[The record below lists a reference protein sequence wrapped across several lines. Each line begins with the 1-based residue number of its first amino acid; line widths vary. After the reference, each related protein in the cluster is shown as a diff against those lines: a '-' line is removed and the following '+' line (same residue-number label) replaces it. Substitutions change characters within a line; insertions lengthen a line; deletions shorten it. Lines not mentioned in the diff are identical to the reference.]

1 MYLIVGLG
9 NPEPE
14 YSKTRH
20 NMGFD
25 VINKL
30 SAKYEIEVKK
40 EKFNGLFGTGVIE
53 GEKVILLKPQTFM
66 NASGECV
73 EKFAKFYKIEAK
85 DIITIFD
92 DIDIETG
99 TMKIRK
105 KGGAGTHNGMKSMV
119 RELNT
124 TDFPRVRVG
133 TGKQE
138 KIADL
143 VDYVIGRVND
153 EEYKK
158 LEIGVEKAEVAV
170 EEILKIGIDN
180 AINKN
185 EDGSNLIALVE
196 NGKLIE
202 KYDDDESIKANEG
215 NIYCGIVRDLLPG
228 MQSAF
233 IDIGEDKNAFIHIK
247 DVIPKVSNVTGN
259 KDENLEK
266 YKIKDYLKVNMPV
279 LVQVK
284 KSEENLKGARVSTHI
299 SITGR
304 LSVLMINVDFITI
317 SQKIENKEE
326 RARLK
331 KLASEIL
338 SELNENSKYGLILRT
353 SAEGKEKAEIEK
365 DVADLIEIWKKIK
378 ASYNENLKDKR
389 PQLIFQN
396 YDVISKFLVSVL
408 ETDVD
413 RVIVNSKNTCETILE
428 YLKKIGKENVEVVLN
443 KNEDLT
449 QMHDIAG
456 QIEEMKERKIWLK
469 CGGFI
474 TIDKTEAL
482 TAIDINSGKFTGK
495 KNSSKENT
503 IYKVNQEATVE
514 IAKQLRLR
522 NISGI
527 IVIDYI
533 DMEEEQDRKNIMNL
547 LDKEL
552 KKDRSKTQIMGFTKL
567 DLLEMTR
574 KKL

>member
-1 MYLIVGLG
+1 M
-9 NPEPE
+9 
-14 YSKTRH
+14 
-20 NMGFD
+20 
-25 VINKL
+25 
-30 SAKYEIEVKK
+30 
-40 EKFNGLFGTGVIE
+40 
-53 GEKVILLKPQTFM
+53 
-66 NASGECV
+66 
-73 EKFAKFYKIEAK
+73 K
-85 DIITIFD
+85 DII
-92 DIDIETG
+92 
-99 TMKIRK
+99 
-105 KGGAGTHNGMKSMV
+105 
-119 RELNT
+119 
-124 TDFPRVRVG
+124 
-133 TGKQE
+133 
-138 KIADL
+138 
-143 VDYVIGRVND
+143 
-153 EEYKK
+153 
-158 LEIGVEKAEVAV
+158 
-170 EEILKIGIDN
+170 
-180 AINKN
+180 INKN

-299 SITGR
+299 SIIGR
-304 LSVLMINVDFITI
+304 LSVLMINVDFITV

-353 SAEGKEKAEIEK
+353 SAGGKEKAEIEK
-365 DVADLIEIWKKIK
+365 DVANLIEIWKKIK
-378 ASYNENLKDKR
+378 ATYDENFKDKR

-413 RVIVNSKNTCETILE
+413 RVIVNSKNTYETVLE

-443 KNEDLT
+443 ENEDLT
-449 QMHDIAG
+449 KMHDIAG

-547 LDKEL
+547 LEKEL
-552 KKDRSKTQIMGFTKL
+552 KKDRSKTQVMGFTKL

>member
-1 MYLIVGLG
+1 M
-9 NPEPE
+9 
-14 YSKTRH
+14 
-20 NMGFD
+20 
-25 VINKL
+25 
-30 SAKYEIEVKK
+30 
-40 EKFNGLFGTGVIE
+40 
-53 GEKVILLKPQTFM
+53 
-66 NASGECV
+66 
-73 EKFAKFYKIEAK
+73 K
-85 DIITIFD
+85 DII
-92 DIDIETG
+92 
-99 TMKIRK
+99 
-105 KGGAGTHNGMKSMV
+105 
-119 RELNT
+119 
-124 TDFPRVRVG
+124 
-133 TGKQE
+133 
-138 KIADL
+138 
-143 VDYVIGRVND
+143 
-153 EEYKK
+153 
-158 LEIGVEKAEVAV
+158 
-170 EEILKIGIDN
+170 
-180 AINKN
+180 INKN

-378 ASYNENLKDKR
+378 AAYDENLQDKR

-413 RVIVNSKNTCETILE
+413 RVIVNSKNTYETVLE

>member
-1 MYLIVGLG
+1 M
-9 NPEPE
+9 
-14 YSKTRH
+14 
-20 NMGFD
+20 
-25 VINKL
+25 
-30 SAKYEIEVKK
+30 
-40 EKFNGLFGTGVIE
+40 
-53 GEKVILLKPQTFM
+53 
-66 NASGECV
+66 
-73 EKFAKFYKIEAK
+73 K
-85 DIITIFD
+85 DII
-92 DIDIETG
+92 
-99 TMKIRK
+99 
-105 KGGAGTHNGMKSMV
+105 
-119 RELNT
+119 
-124 TDFPRVRVG
+124 
-133 TGKQE
+133 
-138 KIADL
+138 
-143 VDYVIGRVND
+143 
-153 EEYKK
+153 
-158 LEIGVEKAEVAV
+158 
-170 EEILKIGIDN
+170 
-180 AINKN
+180 INKN

-233 IDIGEDKNAFIHIK
+233 VDIGEDKNAFIHIK

-304 LSVLMINVDFITI
+304 LSVLMINVDFIT
-317 SQKIENKEE
+317 
-326 RARLK
+326 
-331 KLASEIL
+331 ASEIL
-338 SELNENSKYGLILRT
+338 SELNEDSKYGLILRT
-353 SAEGKEKAEIEK
+353 SAEDKGKAEIEK

-378 ASYNENLKDKR
+378 ATYDENLKDKR

-413 RVIVNSKNTCETILE
+413 RVIVNSKNTYETVSE

-443 KNEDLT
+443 ENEDLT

-547 LDKEL
+547 LEKEL

>member
-1 MYLIVGLG
+1 M
-9 NPEPE
+9 
-14 YSKTRH
+14 
-20 NMGFD
+20 
-25 VINKL
+25 
-30 SAKYEIEVKK
+30 
-40 EKFNGLFGTGVIE
+40 
-53 GEKVILLKPQTFM
+53 
-66 NASGECV
+66 
-73 EKFAKFYKIEAK
+73 K
-85 DIITIFD
+85 DII
-92 DIDIETG
+92 
-99 TMKIRK
+99 
-105 KGGAGTHNGMKSMV
+105 
-119 RELNT
+119 
-124 TDFPRVRVG
+124 
-133 TGKQE
+133 
-138 KIADL
+138 
-143 VDYVIGRVND
+143 
-153 EEYKK
+153 
-158 LEIGVEKAEVAV
+158 
-170 EEILKIGIDN
+170 
-180 AINKN
+180 INKN

-233 IDIGEDKNAFIHIK
+233 VDIGEDKNAFIHIK

-304 LSVLMINVDFITI
+304 LSVLMINVDFITV

-353 SAEGKEKAEIEK
+353 SAEDKEKAEIEK

-378 ASYNENLKDKR
+378 ASYDENFKDKR

-413 RVIVNSKNTCETILE
+413 RVIVNSKNTYETILE
-428 YLKKIGKENVEVVLN
+428 YLKKIDKENVEVVLN
-443 KNEDLT
+443 ENEDLT
-449 QMHDIAG
+449 KMHDIAE
-456 QIEEMKERKIWLK
+456 QIEEMKDRKIWLK

-533 DMEEEQDRKNIMNL
+533 DMEESRTEKI
-547 LDKEL
+547 
-552 KKDRSKTQIMGFTKL
+552 
-567 DLLEMTR
+567 
-574 KKL
+574 

>member
-1 MYLIVGLG
+1 M
-9 NPEPE
+9 
-14 YSKTRH
+14 
-20 NMGFD
+20 
-25 VINKL
+25 
-30 SAKYEIEVKK
+30 
-40 EKFNGLFGTGVIE
+40 
-53 GEKVILLKPQTFM
+53 
-66 NASGECV
+66 
-73 EKFAKFYKIEAK
+73 K
-85 DIITIFD
+85 DII
-92 DIDIETG
+92 
-99 TMKIRK
+99 
-105 KGGAGTHNGMKSMV
+105 
-119 RELNT
+119 
-124 TDFPRVRVG
+124 
-133 TGKQE
+133 
-138 KIADL
+138 
-143 VDYVIGRVND
+143 
-153 EEYKK
+153 
-158 LEIGVEKAEVAV
+158 
-170 EEILKIGIDN
+170 
-180 AINKN
+180 INQN

-233 IDIGEDKNAFIHIK
+233 VDIGEDKNAFIHIK

-304 LSVLMINVDFITI
+304 LSVLMINVDFITV

-338 SELNENSKYGLILRT
+338 SELNEDSKYGLILRT

-378 ASYNENLKDKR
+378 AAYDENLQDKR

-413 RVIVNSKNTCETILE
+413 RVIVNSKNTYETVLE

-443 KNEDLT
+443 ENEDLT

-456 QIEEMKERKIWLK
+456 QIEELKERKIWLK

-547 LDKEL
+547 LEKEL
-552 KKDRSKTQIMGFTKL
+552 KKDRSKTQVMGFTKL

>member
-1 MYLIVGLG
+1 M
-9 NPEPE
+9 
-14 YSKTRH
+14 
-20 NMGFD
+20 
-25 VINKL
+25 
-30 SAKYEIEVKK
+30 
-40 EKFNGLFGTGVIE
+40 
-53 GEKVILLKPQTFM
+53 
-66 NASGECV
+66 
-73 EKFAKFYKIEAK
+73 K
-85 DIITIFD
+85 DII
-92 DIDIETG
+92 
-99 TMKIRK
+99 
-105 KGGAGTHNGMKSMV
+105 
-119 RELNT
+119 
-124 TDFPRVRVG
+124 
-133 TGKQE
+133 
-138 KIADL
+138 
-143 VDYVIGRVND
+143 
-153 EEYKK
+153 
-158 LEIGVEKAEVAV
+158 
-170 EEILKIGIDN
+170 
-180 AINKN
+180 INKN

-304 LSVLMINVDFITI
+304 LSVLMINVDFITV

-378 ASYNENLKDKR
+378 AAYDENLKDKR

-413 RVIVNSKNTCETILE
+413 RVIVNSKNTYETILE

-443 KNEDLT
+443 ENEDLT

-495 KNSSKENT
+495 KSSSKENT

-547 LDKEL
+547 LEKEL

>member
-1 MYLIVGLG
+1 M
-9 NPEPE
+9 
-14 YSKTRH
+14 
-20 NMGFD
+20 
-25 VINKL
+25 
-30 SAKYEIEVKK
+30 
-40 EKFNGLFGTGVIE
+40 
-53 GEKVILLKPQTFM
+53 
-66 NASGECV
+66 
-73 EKFAKFYKIEAK
+73 K
-85 DIITIFD
+85 DII
-92 DIDIETG
+92 
-99 TMKIRK
+99 
-105 KGGAGTHNGMKSMV
+105 
-119 RELNT
+119 
-124 TDFPRVRVG
+124 
-133 TGKQE
+133 
-138 KIADL
+138 
-143 VDYVIGRVND
+143 
-153 EEYKK
+153 
-158 LEIGVEKAEVAV
+158 
-170 EEILKIGIDN
+170 
-180 AINKN
+180 INKN

-304 LSVLMINVDFITI
+304 LSVLMINVDFITV

-338 SELNENSKYGLILRT
+338 SELNEDSKYGLILRT

-378 ASYNENLKDKR
+378 AAYDENLQDKR

-413 RVIVNSKNTCETILE
+413 RVIVNSKNTYETVLE

-443 KNEDLT
+443 ENEDLT

-456 QIEEMKERKIWLK
+456 QIEELKERKIWLK

-547 LDKEL
+547 LEKEL
-552 KKDRSKTQIMGFTKL
+552 KKDRSKTQVMGFTKL

>member
-1 MYLIVGLG
+1 M
-9 NPEPE
+9 
-14 YSKTRH
+14 
-20 NMGFD
+20 
-25 VINKL
+25 
-30 SAKYEIEVKK
+30 
-40 EKFNGLFGTGVIE
+40 
-53 GEKVILLKPQTFM
+53 
-66 NASGECV
+66 
-73 EKFAKFYKIEAK
+73 K
-85 DIITIFD
+85 DII
-92 DIDIETG
+92 
-99 TMKIRK
+99 
-105 KGGAGTHNGMKSMV
+105 
-119 RELNT
+119 
-124 TDFPRVRVG
+124 
-133 TGKQE
+133 
-138 KIADL
+138 
-143 VDYVIGRVND
+143 
-153 EEYKK
+153 
-158 LEIGVEKAEVAV
+158 
-170 EEILKIGIDN
+170 
-180 AINKN
+180 INKN

-233 IDIGEDKNAFIHIK
+233 VDIGEDKNAFIHIK

-304 LSVLMINVDFITI
+304 LSVLMINVDFITV

-338 SELNENSKYGLILRT
+338 SELNEDSKYGLILRI
-353 SAEGKEKAEIEK
+353 SAEDKGKAEIEK

-378 ASYNENLKDKR
+378 AAYDENLKDKR

-413 RVIVNSKNTCETILE
+413 RVIVNSKNTYETVLE

-443 KNEDLT
+443 ENEDLT

-533 DMEEEQDRKNIMNL
+533 DMEEEKDRKNIMNL
-547 LDKEL
+547 LEKEL

>member
-1 MYLIVGLG
+1 M
-9 NPEPE
+9 
-14 YSKTRH
+14 
-20 NMGFD
+20 
-25 VINKL
+25 
-30 SAKYEIEVKK
+30 
-40 EKFNGLFGTGVIE
+40 
-53 GEKVILLKPQTFM
+53 
-66 NASGECV
+66 
-73 EKFAKFYKIEAK
+73 K
-85 DIITIFD
+85 DII
-92 DIDIETG
+92 
-99 TMKIRK
+99 
-105 KGGAGTHNGMKSMV
+105 
-119 RELNT
+119 
-124 TDFPRVRVG
+124 
-133 TGKQE
+133 
-138 KIADL
+138 
-143 VDYVIGRVND
+143 
-153 EEYKK
+153 
-158 LEIGVEKAEVAV
+158 
-170 EEILKIGIDN
+170 
-180 AINKN
+180 INKN

-233 IDIGEDKNAFIHIK
+233 VDIGEDKNAFTHIK

-304 LSVLMINVDFITI
+304 LSVLMINVDFITV

-338 SELNENSKYGLILRT
+338 SELNEDSKYGLILRT
-353 SAEGKEKAEIEK
+353 SAEDKGKAEIEK

-378 ASYNENLKDKR
+378 AAYDENLKDKR

-413 RVIVNSKNTCETILE
+413 RVIVNSKNTYETVLE

-443 KNEDLT
+443 ENEDLT

-482 TAIDINSGKFTGK
+482 TAVDVNTGK
-495 KNSSKENT
+495 YTGTKNLEQT
-503 IYKVNQEATVE
+503 IYKVNEEATIE

-522 NISGI
+522 DIGGI
-527 IVIDYI
+527 VIIDYI
-533 DMEEEQDRKNIMNL
+533 DMKDQKNREKIENL
-547 LDKEL
+547 LKEEV
-552 KKDRSKTQIMGFTKL
+552 KKDRSKVQIEGFTKL
-567 DLLEMTR
+567 DLMELTR
-574 KKL
+574 KHIISH

>member
-1 MYLIVGLG
+1 M
-9 NPEPE
+9 
-14 YSKTRH
+14 
-20 NMGFD
+20 
-25 VINKL
+25 
-30 SAKYEIEVKK
+30 
-40 EKFNGLFGTGVIE
+40 
-53 GEKVILLKPQTFM
+53 
-66 NASGECV
+66 
-73 EKFAKFYKIEAK
+73 K
-85 DIITIFD
+85 DII
-92 DIDIETG
+92 
-99 TMKIRK
+99 
-105 KGGAGTHNGMKSMV
+105 
-119 RELNT
+119 
-124 TDFPRVRVG
+124 
-133 TGKQE
+133 
-138 KIADL
+138 
-143 VDYVIGRVND
+143 
-153 EEYKK
+153 
-158 LEIGVEKAEVAV
+158 
-170 EEILKIGIDN
+170 
-180 AINKN
+180 INQN

-304 LSVLMINVDFITI
+304 LSVLMINVDFITV

-378 ASYNENLKDKR
+378 AAYDENLQDKR

-413 RVIVNSKNTCETILE
+413 RVIVNSKNTYETVLE

-443 KNEDLT
+443 DNEDLT

-456 QIEEMKERKIWLK
+456 QIEELKERKIWLK

-547 LDKEL
+547 LEKEL
-552 KKDRSKTQIMGFTKL
+552 KKDRSKTQVMGFTKL

>member
-1 MYLIVGLG
+1 M
-9 NPEPE
+9 
-14 YSKTRH
+14 
-20 NMGFD
+20 
-25 VINKL
+25 
-30 SAKYEIEVKK
+30 
-40 EKFNGLFGTGVIE
+40 
-53 GEKVILLKPQTFM
+53 
-66 NASGECV
+66 
-73 EKFAKFYKIEAK
+73 K
-85 DIITIFD
+85 DII
-92 DIDIETG
+92 
-99 TMKIRK
+99 
-105 KGGAGTHNGMKSMV
+105 
-119 RELNT
+119 
-124 TDFPRVRVG
+124 
-133 TGKQE
+133 
-138 KIADL
+138 
-143 VDYVIGRVND
+143 
-153 EEYKK
+153 
-158 LEIGVEKAEVAV
+158 
-170 EEILKIGIDN
+170 
-180 AINKN
+180 INKN

-233 IDIGEDKNAFIHIK
+233 VDIGEDKNAFIHIK

-304 LSVLMINVDFITI
+304 LSVLMINVDFITV

-353 SAEGKEKAEIEK
+353 SAEDKGKAEIEK

-378 ASYNENLKDKR
+378 ATYDENLKDKR
-389 PQLIFQN
+389 TQLIFQN

-413 RVIVNSKNTCETILE
+413 RVIVNSKNTYETVLE
-428 YLKKIGKENVEVVLN
+428 YLKKIGKENVEVALN
-443 KNEDLT
+443 ENEDLT

-482 TAIDINSGKFTGK
+482 TAIDVNTGK
-495 KNSSKENT
+495 YIGKKDLNDT
-503 IYKVNQEATVE
+503 IFTVNKEATIE
-514 IAKQLRLR
+514 IAKQLKLR
-522 NISGI
+522 DIGGI
-527 IVIDYI
+527 IIIDYI
-533 DMEEEQDRKNIMNL
+533 DMNEENRKKVLEIFKNCI
-547 LDKEL
+547 KE
-552 KKDRSKTQIMGFTKL
+552 DRSKVQIVGFTPL
-567 DLLEMTR
+567 NLLELTR
-574 KKL
+574 KHMWS

>member
-1 MYLIVGLG
+1 M
-9 NPEPE
+9 
-14 YSKTRH
+14 
-20 NMGFD
+20 
-25 VINKL
+25 
-30 SAKYEIEVKK
+30 
-40 EKFNGLFGTGVIE
+40 
-53 GEKVILLKPQTFM
+53 
-66 NASGECV
+66 
-73 EKFAKFYKIEAK
+73 K
-85 DIITIFD
+85 DII
-92 DIDIETG
+92 
-99 TMKIRK
+99 
-105 KGGAGTHNGMKSMV
+105 
-119 RELNT
+119 
-124 TDFPRVRVG
+124 
-133 TGKQE
+133 
-138 KIADL
+138 
-143 VDYVIGRVND
+143 
-153 EEYKK
+153 
-158 LEIGVEKAEVAV
+158 
-170 EEILKIGIDN
+170 
-180 AINKN
+180 INQN

-233 IDIGEDKNAFIHIK
+233 VDIGEDKNAFIHIK

-304 LSVLMINVDFITI
+304 LSVLMINVDFITV

-338 SELNENSKYGLILRT
+338 SELNEDSKYGLILRT

-378 ASYNENLKDKR
+378 AAYDENLQDKR

-408 ETDVD
+408 KTDVD
-413 RVIVNSKNTCETILE
+413 RVIVNSKNTYETVLE

-547 LDKEL
+547 LEKEL
-552 KKDRSKTQIMGFTKL
+552 KKDRSKTQVMGFTKL

>member
-1 MYLIVGLG
+1 M
-9 NPEPE
+9 
-14 YSKTRH
+14 
-20 NMGFD
+20 
-25 VINKL
+25 
-30 SAKYEIEVKK
+30 
-40 EKFNGLFGTGVIE
+40 
-53 GEKVILLKPQTFM
+53 
-66 NASGECV
+66 
-73 EKFAKFYKIEAK
+73 K
-85 DIITIFD
+85 DII
-92 DIDIETG
+92 
-99 TMKIRK
+99 
-105 KGGAGTHNGMKSMV
+105 
-119 RELNT
+119 
-124 TDFPRVRVG
+124 
-133 TGKQE
+133 
-138 KIADL
+138 
-143 VDYVIGRVND
+143 
-153 EEYKK
+153 
-158 LEIGVEKAEVAV
+158 
-170 EEILKIGIDN
+170 
-180 AINKN
+180 INKN

-202 KYDDDESIKANEG
+202 KYDDDESIKVNEG

-233 IDIGEDKNAFIHIK
+233 VDIGEDKNAFIHIK

-304 LSVLMINVDFITI
+304 LSVLMINVDFITV

-338 SELNENSKYGLILRT
+338 SELNENSQYGLILRT
-353 SAEGKEKAEIEK
+353 SAEDKGKAEIEK

-378 ASYNENLKDKR
+378 ATYDENLKDKR

-413 RVIVNSKNTCETILE
+413 RVIVNSKNTYETVLE

-443 KNEDLT
+443 ENEDLT

-533 DMEEEQDRKNIMNL
+533 DMEEEKDRKNIMNL
-547 LDKEL
+547 LEKEL

>member
-1 MYLIVGLG
+1 M
-9 NPEPE
+9 
-14 YSKTRH
+14 
-20 NMGFD
+20 
-25 VINKL
+25 
-30 SAKYEIEVKK
+30 
-40 EKFNGLFGTGVIE
+40 
-53 GEKVILLKPQTFM
+53 
-66 NASGECV
+66 
-73 EKFAKFYKIEAK
+73 K
-85 DIITIFD
+85 DII
-92 DIDIETG
+92 
-99 TMKIRK
+99 
-105 KGGAGTHNGMKSMV
+105 
-119 RELNT
+119 
-124 TDFPRVRVG
+124 
-133 TGKQE
+133 
-138 KIADL
+138 
-143 VDYVIGRVND
+143 
-153 EEYKK
+153 
-158 LEIGVEKAEVAV
+158 
-170 EEILKIGIDN
+170 
-180 AINKN
+180 INQN
-185 EDGSNLIALVE
+185 ENGSNLIALVE

-233 IDIGEDKNAFIHIK
+233 VDIGEDKNAFIHIK
-247 DVIPKVSNVTGN
+247 DVISKVSNVTGN

-304 LSVLMINVDFITI
+304 LSVLMINVDFITV

-338 SELNENSKYGLILRT
+338 SELNEDGKYGLILRT

-378 ASYNENLKDKR
+378 AAYDENLQDKR

-413 RVIVNSKNTCETILE
+413 RVIVNSKNTYETVLE

-547 LDKEL
+547 LEKEL
-552 KKDRSKTQIMGFTKL
+552 KKDRSKTQVMGFTKL

>member
-1 MYLIVGLG
+1 M
-9 NPEPE
+9 
-14 YSKTRH
+14 
-20 NMGFD
+20 
-25 VINKL
+25 
-30 SAKYEIEVKK
+30 
-40 EKFNGLFGTGVIE
+40 
-53 GEKVILLKPQTFM
+53 
-66 NASGECV
+66 
-73 EKFAKFYKIEAK
+73 K
-85 DIITIFD
+85 DII
-92 DIDIETG
+92 
-99 TMKIRK
+99 
-105 KGGAGTHNGMKSMV
+105 
-119 RELNT
+119 
-124 TDFPRVRVG
+124 
-133 TGKQE
+133 
-138 KIADL
+138 
-143 VDYVIGRVND
+143 
-153 EEYKK
+153 
-158 LEIGVEKAEVAV
+158 
-170 EEILKIGIDN
+170 
-180 AINKN
+180 INKN
-185 EDGSNLIALVE
+185 ENGSNLIALVE

-215 NIYCGIVRDLLPG
+215 NIYCGIVRDLLSG

-233 IDIGEDKNAFIHIK
+233 VDIGEDKNAFTHIK

-304 LSVLMINVDFITI
+304 LSVLMINVDFITV

-338 SELNENSKYGLILRT
+338 SELNGNSKYGLILRT
-353 SAEGKEKAEIEK
+353 SAEDKGKAEIEK

-378 ASYNENLKDKR
+378 AAYDENLKDKR

-408 ETDVD
+408 ETDVN
-413 RVIVNSKNTCETILE
+413 RVIVNSKNTYETVLE

-443 KNEDLT
+443 ENEDLT

-547 LDKEL
+547 LEKEL

>member
-1 MYLIVGLG
+1 M
-9 NPEPE
+9 
-14 YSKTRH
+14 
-20 NMGFD
+20 
-25 VINKL
+25 
-30 SAKYEIEVKK
+30 
-40 EKFNGLFGTGVIE
+40 
-53 GEKVILLKPQTFM
+53 
-66 NASGECV
+66 
-73 EKFAKFYKIEAK
+73 K
-85 DIITIFD
+85 DII
-92 DIDIETG
+92 
-99 TMKIRK
+99 
-105 KGGAGTHNGMKSMV
+105 
-119 RELNT
+119 
-124 TDFPRVRVG
+124 
-133 TGKQE
+133 
-138 KIADL
+138 
-143 VDYVIGRVND
+143 
-153 EEYKK
+153 
-158 LEIGVEKAEVAV
+158 
-170 EEILKIGIDN
+170 
-180 AINKN
+180 INQN

-233 IDIGEDKNAFIHIK
+233 VDIGEDKNAFIHIK

-304 LSVLMINVDFITI
+304 LSVLMINVDFITV

-338 SELNENSKYGLILRT
+338 SELNEDGKYGLILRT

-378 ASYNENLKDKR
+378 AAYDENFKDKR

-413 RVIVNSKNTCETILE
+413 RVIINSKNTYETVLE

-443 KNEDLT
+443 ENEDLT
-449 QMHDIAG
+449 KMHDIAG

-547 LDKEL
+547 LEKEL
-552 KKDRSKTQIMGFTKL
+552 KKDRSKTQVMGFTKL

>member
-1 MYLIVGLG
+1 M
-9 NPEPE
+9 
-14 YSKTRH
+14 
-20 NMGFD
+20 
-25 VINKL
+25 
-30 SAKYEIEVKK
+30 
-40 EKFNGLFGTGVIE
+40 
-53 GEKVILLKPQTFM
+53 
-66 NASGECV
+66 
-73 EKFAKFYKIEAK
+73 K
-85 DIITIFD
+85 DII
-92 DIDIETG
+92 
-99 TMKIRK
+99 
-105 KGGAGTHNGMKSMV
+105 
-119 RELNT
+119 
-124 TDFPRVRVG
+124 
-133 TGKQE
+133 
-138 KIADL
+138 
-143 VDYVIGRVND
+143 
-153 EEYKK
+153 
-158 LEIGVEKAEVAV
+158 
-170 EEILKIGIDN
+170 
-180 AINKN
+180 INKN

-202 KYDDDESIKANEG
+202 KYDDDESIKVNEG

-233 IDIGEDKNAFIHIK
+233 VDIGEDKNAFIHIK

-304 LSVLMINVDFITI
+304 LSVLMINVDFITV

-353 SAEGKEKAEIEK
+353 SAQGKEKAEIEK

-378 ASYNENLKDKR
+378 AAYDENLKDKR

-413 RVIVNSKNTCETILE
+413 RVIVNSKNTYETILE

-443 KNEDLT
+443 ENEDLT

-547 LDKEL
+547 LEKEL

>member
-1 MYLIVGLG
+1 M
-9 NPEPE
+9 
-14 YSKTRH
+14 
-20 NMGFD
+20 
-25 VINKL
+25 
-30 SAKYEIEVKK
+30 
-40 EKFNGLFGTGVIE
+40 
-53 GEKVILLKPQTFM
+53 
-66 NASGECV
+66 
-73 EKFAKFYKIEAK
+73 K
-85 DIITIFD
+85 DII
-92 DIDIETG
+92 
-99 TMKIRK
+99 
-105 KGGAGTHNGMKSMV
+105 
-119 RELNT
+119 
-124 TDFPRVRVG
+124 
-133 TGKQE
+133 
-138 KIADL
+138 
-143 VDYVIGRVND
+143 
-153 EEYKK
+153 
-158 LEIGVEKAEVAV
+158 
-170 EEILKIGIDN
+170 
-180 AINKN
+180 INKN

-233 IDIGEDKNAFIHIK
+233 VDIGEDKNAFIHIK

-304 LSVLMINVDFITI
+304 LSVLMINVDFITV

-378 ASYNENLKDKR
+378 AAYDENLKDKR

-413 RVIVNSKNTCETILE
+413 RVIVNSKNTYETILE

-443 KNEDLT
+443 ENEDLT

-495 KNSSKENT
+495 KNSSKENI

-533 DMEEEQDRKNIMNL
+533 DMEEEKDRKNIMNL
-547 LDKEL
+547 LEKEL
-552 KKDRSKTQIMGFTKL
+552 KKDRSKTQVMGFTKL

>member
-1 MYLIVGLG
+1 M
-9 NPEPE
+9 
-14 YSKTRH
+14 
-20 NMGFD
+20 
-25 VINKL
+25 
-30 SAKYEIEVKK
+30 
-40 EKFNGLFGTGVIE
+40 
-53 GEKVILLKPQTFM
+53 
-66 NASGECV
+66 
-73 EKFAKFYKIEAK
+73 K
-85 DIITIFD
+85 DII
-92 DIDIETG
+92 
-99 TMKIRK
+99 
-105 KGGAGTHNGMKSMV
+105 
-119 RELNT
+119 
-124 TDFPRVRVG
+124 
-133 TGKQE
+133 
-138 KIADL
+138 
-143 VDYVIGRVND
+143 
-153 EEYKK
+153 
-158 LEIGVEKAEVAV
+158 
-170 EEILKIGIDN
+170 
-180 AINKN
+180 INKN

-233 IDIGEDKNAFIHIK
+233 VDIGEDKNAFIHIK

-304 LSVLMINVDFITI
+304 LSVLMINVDFITV

-378 ASYNENLKDKR
+378 AAYDEDLKDKR

-413 RVIVNSKNTCETILE
+413 RVIVNSKNTYETVLE
-428 YLKKIGKENVEVVLN
+428 YLKKIGKENVEAVLN
-443 KNEDLT
+443 ENEDLT

-547 LDKEL
+547 LEKEL
-552 KKDRSKTQIMGFTKL
+552 KKDRSKTQVMGFTKL

>member
-1 MYLIVGLG
+1 M
-9 NPEPE
+9 
-14 YSKTRH
+14 
-20 NMGFD
+20 
-25 VINKL
+25 
-30 SAKYEIEVKK
+30 
-40 EKFNGLFGTGVIE
+40 
-53 GEKVILLKPQTFM
+53 
-66 NASGECV
+66 
-73 EKFAKFYKIEAK
+73 K
-85 DIITIFD
+85 DII
-92 DIDIETG
+92 
-99 TMKIRK
+99 
-105 KGGAGTHNGMKSMV
+105 
-119 RELNT
+119 
-124 TDFPRVRVG
+124 
-133 TGKQE
+133 
-138 KIADL
+138 
-143 VDYVIGRVND
+143 
-153 EEYKK
+153 
-158 LEIGVEKAEVAV
+158 
-170 EEILKIGIDN
+170 
-180 AINKN
+180 INKN

-233 IDIGEDKNAFIHIK
+233 VDIGEDKNAFIHIK

-304 LSVLMINVDFITI
+304 LSVLMINVDFITV

-338 SELNENSKYGLILRT
+338 SELNEDSKYGLILRT

-378 ASYNENLKDKR
+378 AAYDENLQDKR

-413 RVIVNSKNTCETILE
+413 RVIVNSKNTYETVLE

-533 DMEEEQDRKNIMNL
+533 DMEEEKDRKNIMNL
-547 LDKEL
+547 LEKEL
-552 KKDRSKTQIMGFTKL
+552 KKDRSKTQVMGFTKL

>member
-1 MYLIVGLG
+1 M
-9 NPEPE
+9 
-14 YSKTRH
+14 
-20 NMGFD
+20 
-25 VINKL
+25 
-30 SAKYEIEVKK
+30 
-40 EKFNGLFGTGVIE
+40 
-53 GEKVILLKPQTFM
+53 
-66 NASGECV
+66 
-73 EKFAKFYKIEAK
+73 K
-85 DIITIFD
+85 DII
-92 DIDIETG
+92 
-99 TMKIRK
+99 
-105 KGGAGTHNGMKSMV
+105 
-119 RELNT
+119 
-124 TDFPRVRVG
+124 
-133 TGKQE
+133 
-138 KIADL
+138 
-143 VDYVIGRVND
+143 
-153 EEYKK
+153 
-158 LEIGVEKAEVAV
+158 
-170 EEILKIGIDN
+170 
-180 AINKN
+180 INKN

-233 IDIGEDKNAFIHIK
+233 VDIGEDKNAFIHIK

-338 SELNENSKYGLILRT
+338 SELNEDSKYGLILRT
-353 SAEGKEKAEIEK
+353 SAEGKEKAEIKK

-378 ASYNENLKDKR
+378 ATYDENLKDKR

-408 ETDVD
+408 ETDVN
-413 RVIVNSKNTCETILE
+413 RVIVNSKNTYETVLE

-443 KNEDLT
+443 GNEDLT
-449 QMHDIAG
+449 KMHDIAG

-533 DMEEEQDRKNIMNL
+533 DMEEEKDRKNIMNL
-547 LDKEL
+547 LEKEL
-552 KKDRSKTQIMGFTKL
+552 KKDRSKTQVMGFTKL

>member
-1 MYLIVGLG
+1 M
-9 NPEPE
+9 
-14 YSKTRH
+14 
-20 NMGFD
+20 
-25 VINKL
+25 
-30 SAKYEIEVKK
+30 
-40 EKFNGLFGTGVIE
+40 
-53 GEKVILLKPQTFM
+53 
-66 NASGECV
+66 
-73 EKFAKFYKIEAK
+73 K
-85 DIITIFD
+85 DII
-92 DIDIETG
+92 
-99 TMKIRK
+99 
-105 KGGAGTHNGMKSMV
+105 
-119 RELNT
+119 
-124 TDFPRVRVG
+124 
-133 TGKQE
+133 
-138 KIADL
+138 
-143 VDYVIGRVND
+143 
-153 EEYKK
+153 
-158 LEIGVEKAEVAV
+158 
-170 EEILKIGIDN
+170 
-180 AINKN
+180 INKN

-259 KDENLEK
+259 KDE
-266 YKIKDYLKVNMPV
+266 
-279 LVQVK
+279 

-428 YLKKIGKENVEVVLN
+428 YLKKIGKENVEVILN
-443 KNEDLT
+443 ENEDLT